1 MMKFV
6 AEASRPHGT
15 PTFASLNPIMLDGT
29 GMCGGCR
36 VEIAGKPKFACV
48 DGPMFDAHQTNF
60 DQLTK
65 RTAAYRES
73 EKESLER
80 YTKDHK
86 CRIGLH

>member
-6 AEASRPHGT
+6 TLTAKEKNI

-36 VEIAGKPKFACV
+36 VEIDGKPKFACV
-48 DGPMFDAHQTNF
+48 DGPMFDAHKVDF
-60 DQLTK
+60 DVLIR
-65 RTAAYRES
+65 RTSAYINQ
-73 EKESLER
+73 EKESLDKF
-80 YTKDHK
+80 TKDHK